1 MEIRKAIKKDIPSLL
16 RIIEIN
22 SPKYPKNLAKK
33 EIEEMFSKCLHKP
46 TYLVIEDNKEIV
58 AFGGFI
64 RSWIDDMIF
73 NIFWVNTNNLHRNK
87 GFGTKLIEG
96 LINEI
101 KNLKEKPK
109 ARMIVLST
117 KIPSFYK
124 KFGFNKIMNDYDKS
138 YVLMAKNLK

>member
-1 MEIRKAIKKDIPSLL
+1 MIIRRATPKDIQQMLK
-16 RIIEIN
+16 IIEFN

-33 EIEEMFSKCLHKP
+33 EIKEMFSQALHKP
-46 TYLVIEDNKEIV
+46 TYLVIEDNKEII

-64 RSWIDDMIF
+64 RSWVDDMIF
-73 NIFWVNTNNLHRNK
+73 NIFWINANPQHKNK

-101 KNLKEKPK
+101 NNIKEKPK
-109 ARMIVLST
+109 AKMIIIST

-124 KFGFNKIMNDYDKS
+124 KFGFKTIINKYDRD
-138 YVLMAKNLK
+138 YVLMEKRL

>member
-1 MEIRKAIKKDIPSLL
+1 MKIRKATLKDIPSMLK
-16 RIIEIN
+16 IIEIN

-33 EIEEMFSKCLHKP
+33 EIKEMFSQTLHKP
-46 TYLVIEDNKEIV
+46 TYLVIEDNNKVV

-64 RSWIDDMIF
+64 RSWIDDMVF
-73 NIFWVNTNNLHRNK
+73 NIFWVNANPKYKQK

-101 KNLKEKPK
+101 KNIREKPR
-109 ARMIVLST
+109 ARMIIIST

-124 KFGFNKIMNDYDKS
+124 RFGFKPITPKYDRDYILMGKS
-138 YVLMAKNLK
+138 LF